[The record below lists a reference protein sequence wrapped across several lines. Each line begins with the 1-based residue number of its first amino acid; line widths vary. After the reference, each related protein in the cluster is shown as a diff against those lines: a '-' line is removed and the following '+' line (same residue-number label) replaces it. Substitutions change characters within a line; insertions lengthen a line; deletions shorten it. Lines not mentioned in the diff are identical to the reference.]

1 MVDLSELVRAC
12 LDAGRLAAERIRTVQ
27 SSGNLQCVEKGDGQ
41 DRITGRPMT
50 DIQTEAD
57 RQSEQ
62 IIFCRLLRDFPALRI
77 IGEEQSS
84 GTPPDCE
91 DMTGLSEGGVDG
103 FNVPDN
109 LGKLDLADIS
119 VFVDP
124 LDGTSEFV
132 KGRLHCVSVIIG
144 IAYKSKALAG
154 VIYRPFTSPEYPNT
168 CMYGIAGVGAFLDGR
183 KMNSMEIPKRDR
195 LKITT
200 TLSKSNRIIER
211 VYELLQPCDE
221 AKDGGA
227 GWKCWIVA
235 TGIVDCYQY
244 PRPGTKRWDVLAGDA
259 IIRALGG
266 ACTDACGRSMDYS
279 INQDYTNTWGI
290 LVSLDKQW
298 HYAKLVP
305 SSHRALVEAS
315 QDPSFT
321 QWPHGLS
328 IPPLETSSL

>member
-1 MVDLSELVRAC
+1 MISVSKLVHAC
-12 LDAGRLAAERIRTVQ
+12 LDAGRLAAERIRAVH
-27 SSGNLQCVEKGDGQ
+27 SSGDLQCIEKGDGQ
-41 DRITGRPMT
+41 DKITGRPMR

-57 RQSEQ
+57 RQAEQ
-62 IIFCRLLRDFPALRI
+62 IIFCRILREFPGIRI

-91 DMTGLSEGGVDG
+91 DTSISGSTPGED
-103 FNVPDN
+103 FQVPKN
-109 LGKLDLADIS
+109 LGEIDIADIS
-119 VFVDP
+119 IFVDP

-154 VIYRPFTSPEYPNT
+154 VIYRPFTTPEYPHT
-168 CMYGIAGVGAFLDGR
+168 CMYGIIGTGAFLDGR
-183 KMNSMEIPKRDR
+183 KMEATPSGGRPRK
-195 LKITT
+195 LTT

-211 VYELLQPCDE
+211 VYELLQPCEE

-235 TGIVDCYQY
+235 TGSVDCYQY

-266 ACTDACGRSMDYS
+266 ACTDACGRDITYTVSS
-279 INQDYTNTWGI
+279 DYTNTWGI
-290 LVSLDKQW
+290 LLSLDKKW
-298 HYAKLVP
+298 HYERVVP
-305 SSHRALVEAS
+305 ASHRALVEAAN
-315 QDPSFT
+315 DPDFT
-321 QWPHGLS
+321 QWPNGLI
-328 IPPLETSSL
+328 IPPIETSSL